1 MPTIHL
7 IVSGRVQG
15 VYFRASAKERAD
27 ALVITGWVR
36 NTRLGSVEIMATASA
51 GQLQLFK
58 AWCHQ
63 GPAGAHV
70 KELKEEEVLETAFD
84 LFSIRH

>member
-27 ALVITGWVR
+27 ALGITGWVR

-58 AWCHQ
+58 AW
-63 GPAGAHV
+63 PAGAHV